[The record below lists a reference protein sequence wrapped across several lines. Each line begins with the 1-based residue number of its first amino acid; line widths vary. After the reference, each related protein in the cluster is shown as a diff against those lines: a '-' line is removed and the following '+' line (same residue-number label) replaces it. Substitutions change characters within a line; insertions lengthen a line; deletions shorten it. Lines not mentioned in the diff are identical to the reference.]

1 MNLIFSDWILKT
13 QATLQVFATEEIKE
27 GEKQWNTR
35 KNYLIYE
42 MQKAVIGRIN
52 FDLNQ
57 NLI

>member
-1 MNLIFSDWILKT
+1 MNLIFPDWILKT
-13 QATLQVFATEEIKE
+13 QATLQVFATEEIQE

>member
-42 MQKAVIGRIN
+42 MQRDIIN
-52 FDLNQ
+52 
-57 NLI
+57 

>member
-13 QATLQVFATEEIKE
+13 QATLQVFATEEIQE

-42 MQKAVIGRIN
+42 MQKDIIN
-52 FDLNQ
+52 
-57 NLI
+57 